1 MLSYRA
7 RGVFSL
13 SLLIQVIAVSAVGV
27 FSLSLLIQVIAVSA
41 VYWIW
46 LAISQRMV
54 GHTEVPRPERY
65 LIYNVMLVLGLLV
78 GSKPPVITRSDFW
91 NANRNA
97 LRQVFY
103 SFTFLFVFVIASKE
117 QTISR
122 FFLFTIM
129 PLEYAMLAACNRYLP
144 PLIARR
150 TFRGAHQER
159 VILIGP
165 SKKIPFLQSWIESK
179 EHIGYQ
185 TIGILCDDSPATSI
199 GGIKVLGGLENIER
213 TIIEWSITQ
222 VVMVEFPLF
231 SNVLSN
237 CAGICERLGVKFLVF
252 CDFETRFHHAV
263 TMFEDEGLRFIS
275 LRQEPLEDPFK
286 RFLKR
291 SLDVAVALPVILFVL
306 PLTSAMVWFLQ
317 RSAGAPGPVFHR
329 QPRAGLQNQPF
340 DMFKYRTMRAENFN
354 LAAQAQEHDPRIYRG
369 GHWLRRLSI
378 DELPQFWNVLR
389 GEMSVVGPR
398 PHLLEHNEQFARALN
413 NYHVR
418 AHVKP
423 GITGLA
429 QVKGFRGE
437 IRTQQDVIKRI
448 KADIY
453 YLENW
458 SLSLDLWIIVQTYG
472 QVFLPPRT
480 AH

>member
-1 MLSYRA
+1 MVSYRT

-13 SLLIQVIAVSAVGV
+13 SLLIQVIAVTSV
-27 FSLSLLIQVIAVSA
+27 F
-41 VYWIW
+41 W
-46 LAISQRMV
+46 LWLPISQ
-54 GHTEVPRPERY
+54 GQFTYTNSLHAERY
-65 LIYNVMLVLGLLV
+65 TIYNAMLVLGILV
-78 GSKPPVITRSDFW
+78 GSKSVNVMKGDFW
-91 NANRNA
+91 NSSRHA
-97 LRQVFY
+97 LRQAFY
-103 SFTFLFVFVIASKE
+103 GFAFLFIFVIGSKDA
-117 QTISR
+117 TISR
-122 FFLFTIM
+122 LFIFSLM
-129 PLEYAMLAACNRYLP
+129 PVAYGTLAICNRYLP
-144 PLIARR
+144 PFIAKR

-159 VILIGP
+159 VVLVGP

-179 EHIGYQ
+179 ENIGY
-185 TIGILCDDSPATSI
+185 TTVGILCDDSPATTI
-199 GGIKVLGGLENIER
+199 GGIKVLGGLDDIER
-213 TIIEWSITQ
+213 TVQEWSITQ

-237 CAGICERLGVKFLVF
+237 CANVCERLGVKFVVF

-275 LRQEPLEDPFK
+275 LRQEPLEDPFN

-291 SLDVAVALPVILFVL
+291 TLDVVISLPVIALIL
-306 PLTSAMVWFLQ
+306 PFTTALVWLIQ
-317 RSAGAPGPVFHR
+317 RIQSPGPVFYR
-329 QPRAGLQNQPF
+329 QPRAGIGNQPF
-340 DMFKYRTMRAENFN
+340 EILKYRTMRIHNTDRAV
-354 LAAQAQEHDPRIYRG
+354 QAKVGDSRIYPL
-369 GHWLRRLSI
+369 GHWLRKASI
-378 DELPQFWNVLR
+378 DELPQFWNVLK

-398 PHLLEHNEQFARALN
+398 PHLLEHNEQFARALH

-437 IRTQQDVIKRI
+437 TKTQQDVIKRV

-458 SLSLDLWIIVQTYG
+458 SLSLDVWIVMQTYF
-472 QVFLPPRT
+472 QIFFPPKSAR
-480 AH
+480 

>member
-1 MLSYRA
+1 MVNYRT

-13 SLLIQVIAVSAVGV
+13 SLLLQVIALTFIFWAWLPVSQGTLGYSGLV
-27 FSLSLLIQVIAVSA
+27 
-41 VYWIW
+41 
-46 LAISQRMV
+46 
-54 GHTEVPRPERY
+54 RPERY
-65 LIYNVMLVLGLLV
+65 TIYNAMLILGLLV
-78 GSKPPVITRSDFW
+78 GSKPSTITKSDFW

-97 LRQVFY
+97 LRQTFY
-103 SFTFLFVFVIASKE
+103 SFAFLFVFVIASKE
-117 QTISR
+117 QSISR
-122 FFLFTIM
+122 VFIFSLM
-129 PLEYAMLAACNRYLP
+129 PLAYLTLTICNRYLP
-144 PLIARR
+144 PFIARR
-150 TFRGAHQER
+150 TLTGAHQER

-179 EHIGYQ
+179 EHIGY
-185 TIGILCDDSPATSI
+185 TTVGILCDDSAATTI
-199 GGIKVLGGLENIER
+199 GGIKVLGGLDDIER
-213 TIIEWSITQ
+213 TLNEWSITE

-237 CAGICERLGVKFLVF
+237 CASVCERLGVRFVVF

-275 LRQEPLEDPFK
+275 LRQEPLEDPFN

-291 SLDVAVALPVILFVL
+291 TLDLAVSVPVILFVL
-306 PLTSAMVWFLQ
+306 PVTTAIVWTLQ
-317 RSAGAPGPVFHR
+317 QLQARGPVFHK
-329 QPRAGLQNQPF
+329 QLRAGLQNQPF
-340 DMFKYRTMRAENFN
+340 DILKYRTMRVGNPAPA
-354 LAAQAQEHDPRIYRG
+354 LQAQERDPRIYSAG
-369 GHWLRRLSI
+369 YWLRRFSI
-378 DELPQFWNVLR
+378 DELPQFWNVFV

-398 PHLLEHNEQFARALN
+398 PHLVEHNEQFARALN

-418 AHVKP
+418 AHIKP

-437 IRTQQDVIKRI
+437 TRTQQDVIKRI

-458 SLSLDLWIIVQTYG
+458 SLSLDIWIIIQTYG
-472 QVFLPPRT
+472 QVFAPPKS

>member
-1 MLSYRA
+1 MVSYRT

-13 SLLIQVIAVSAVGV
+13 SLLIQVIAVTA
-27 FSLSLLIQVIAVSA
+27 A
-41 VYWIW
+41 YWLW
-46 LAISQRMV
+46 LPISQTV
-54 GHTEVPRPERY
+54 LSFGALVRPERY
-65 LIYNVMLVLGLLV
+65 LIYNAMLVLGLLI
-78 GSKPPVITRSDFW
+78 GSKPATILKTDFW

-97 LRQVFY
+97 LRQ
-103 SFTFLFVFVIASKE
+103 SISAFTFLFVFVIASKE
-117 QTISR
+117 QSISR
-122 FFLFTIM
+122 AFIFSLIPVTFG
-129 PLEYAMLAACNRYLP
+129 ALAACNRYLP

-150 TFRGAHQER
+150 TLRGAHQER
-159 VILIGP
+159 VILVGP
-165 SKKIPFLQSWIESK
+165 SKKIPFLQSWIERK
-179 EHIGYQ
+179 EHIGF
-185 TIGILCDDSPATSI
+185 TTVGILCDDSAATTI
-199 GGIKVLGGLENIER
+199 GGIKVLGGLDDIER
-213 TIIEWSITQ
+213 TVIEWSVTQ

-237 CAGICERLGVKFLVF
+237 CASVCERLGVKFVVF

-263 TMFEDEGLRFIS
+263 TMYEDEGLRFMS
-275 LRQEPLEDPFK
+275 LRQEPLEDPFN

-291 SLDVAVALPVILFVL
+291 TLDLAVSIPVILFIL
-306 PLTSAMVWFLQ
+306 PITTGIVYLLQ
-317 RSAGAPGPVFHR
+317 RAQAPGPIFHK

-340 DMFKYRTMRAENFN
+340 AILKYRTMRVHTPDPT
-354 LAAQAQEHDPRIYRG
+354 AQTAEHDPRVYHAG
-369 GHWLRRLSI
+369 YFLRRFSL

-398 PHLLEHNEQFARALN
+398 PHLLEHNEQFARALH

-437 IRTQQDVIKRI
+437 TRTQQDVIKRV

-458 SLSLDLWIIVQTYG
+458 SITLDIWIIIQTYG
-472 QVFLPPRT
+472 QLFVPPPS